1 MSENNSLLENHDHLP
16 LRSPE
21 EVDLNYFNAFRG
33 PDDQG
38 GSPLKDMKRLFYKIV
53 IVDDQSFVDAE
64 TIKVPGFIGISDQP
78 QVSDPQG
85 NIVSGYED
93 VLKFIDKYGL
103 LVCTFQYNKD
113 RYGKVIDLRWPP
125 NDQEQYELMEIF
137 IKNEGHHSG
146 AIIPA
151 QNFSGERAF
160 ASFNEPDTYHNGMY
174 GNDGFV
180 AVAQRLV
187 FPEFVTPE
195 QSRGYTDSIICWM
208 ALINP
213 FVQFAANDFNGGD
226 PTRVCDRP
234 TLKEFLQ
241 NCALASLGYPE
252 ALEFLNRPENTAY
265 CAEFIYI
272 SLNTPVYPFNK
283 QGLTLLL
290 DGDEAKA
297 LEILKLQEHQNN
309 RRENILSFKSGNPQF
324 KAFNIQMPLVP
335 ADLPPLDVL
344 MSKHGQ
350 NIDPSSIPF
359 PPFKLSQVLR
369 RAFRTL
375 LPRSNAKNNPKI
387 VQAQV
392 KLLEYIEPLI
402 MRQLGI
408 GVSNP
413 QPIPAPVPPIVVPVV
428 PTPVPTNP
436 PNSGKKSANNTPNT
450 SPQPT
455 PPPDPQPEP
464 QPEPQPQDDPR
475 IPVVRE
481 FIEFVQAKLQQ
492 QYDSDAEFDSTFD
505 AIMEKADSL
514 VGDSELK
521 YFVPPRIYIDLGQND
536 GDDNLPKGWGFGLET
551 VGALIYRGAIKGT
564 PQPATETPQQ
574 FSQQAANQ
582 DSQPNTRQQPKPN
595 KSKV

>member
-1 MSENNSLLENHDHLP
+1 MSENNSSLENNDRLP

-38 GSPLKDMKRLFYKIV
+38 GLPLKDIKRLFYKMV
-53 IVDDQSFVDAE
+53 IVDNESFVDAE

-93 VLKFIDKYGL
+93 VLKFLDKYGL

-146 AIIPA
+146 AIVPA
-151 QNFSGERAF
+151 QNFAGERAF
-160 ASFNEPDTYHNGMY
+160 ASFNEPDMYHNGMY

-226 PTRVCDRP
+226 PTRVCSRS

-241 NCALASLGYPE
+241 NCALASLGDPE
-252 ALEFLNRPENTAY
+252 ALEFLSRPENTAY

-297 LEILKLQEHQNN
+297 LEILKFQEHQNH
-309 RRENILSFKSGNPQF
+309 RRENILSFKTGNPQF

-350 NIDPSSIPF
+350 NIDPNSIPF

-375 LPRSNAKNNPKI
+375 LPRSKAKNNPKI

-392 KLLEYIEPLI
+392 KLFGYIEPLI

-408 GVSNP
+408 GVYNP
-413 QPIPAPVPPIVVPVV
+413 QPVPAPVPPIVVPA
-428 PTPVPTNP
+428 PEPPNP
-436 PNSGKKSANNTPNT
+436 PASGKKSANNTPNT
-450 SPQPT
+450 SPQPS
-455 PPPDPQPEP
+455 PQPIPQPEP
-464 QPEPQPQDDPR
+464 QPEPQPQEDPR
-475 IPVVRE
+475 IPAVRE
-481 FIEFVQAKLQQ
+481 FIKFVQAKLQQ

-514 VGDSELK
+514 VVNSDLK

-536 GDDNLPKGWGFGLET
+536 GDDNLPKSWGFGLET

-564 PQPATETPQQ
+564 SQPATETPQQ
-574 FSQQAANQ
+574 FSQQAAQ
-582 DSQPNTRQQPKPN
+582 DSQPRTRQQPN

>member
-1 MSENNSLLENHDHLP
+1 MSESKTLLENNDRLP

-21 EVDLNYFNAFRG
+21 EVDLDIFNVIKG
-33 PDDQG
+33 LDDK
-38 GSPLKDMKRLFYKIV
+38 GSLPIKDIKRLFHKMIV
-53 IVDDQSFVDAE
+53 VDDETLLNAE

-78 QVSDPQG
+78 QLLDPQG
-85 NIVSGYED
+85 NTVSGYED
-93 VLKFIDKYGL
+93 VLKFLDKYGL
-103 LVCTFQYNKD
+103 LVCTYQYNKD
-113 RYGKVIDLRWPP
+113 RYGRVIDLRWPP
-125 NDQEQYELMEIF
+125 NEQEQYDLMEIF

-151 QNFSGERAF
+151 QTFTGEKTF
-160 ASFNEPDTYHNGMY
+160 ASFNEPDMYHEGMY
-174 GNDGFV
+174 GSDGFV

-241 NCALASLGYPE
+241 NCALASLGSPE
-252 ALEFLNRPENTAY
+252 ALEFFSRPENTAY

-272 SLNTPVYPFNK
+272 CLNTPVYPFNK

-297 LEILKLQEHQNN
+297 LEILKLQEHQNH
-309 RRENILSFKSGNPQF
+309 RRENILSFKSANPQF
-324 KAFNIQMPLVP
+324 RTFNIQMPVVP

-344 MSKHGQ
+344 MAKHGQ
-350 NIDPSSIPF
+350 SIDPGSIPF

-375 LPRSNAKNNPKI
+375 LPRSKALNNPKI

-392 KLLEYIEPLI
+392 KLFGYLEPLI

-408 GVSNP
+408 GIPNP
-413 QPIPAPVPPIVVPVV
+413 QPVPLPVPT
-428 PTPVPTNP
+428 PTPVPANP
-436 PNSGKKSANNTPNT
+436 PTSTKKAANNT
-450 SPQPT
+450 SPQPS
-455 PPPDPQPEP
+455 PAPIPQPNP
-464 QPEPQPQDDPR
+464 QSVEDPR
-475 IPVVRE
+475 IPAIRQFLEYVKA
-481 FIEFVQAKLQQ
+481 QLQQ
-492 QYDSDAEFDSTFD
+492 PYNSDAEFDSTFD
-505 AIMEKADSL
+505 AIIEKADNL

-536 GDDNLPKGWGFGLET
+536 GDENLPKGWGFHLET
-551 VGALIYRGAIKGT
+551 LGALIYRGAIKGT
-564 PQPATETPQQ
+564 PQASGENPQQ
-574 FSQQAANQ
+574 FSQQSPNQ
-582 DSQPNTRQQPKPN
+582 DSSLK
-595 KSKV
+595 KGVGV

>member
-1 MSENNSLLENHDHLP
+1 MSESKTLLANNDHLP

-21 EVDLNYFNAFRG
+21 EVDLNIFNAIKG

-38 GSPLKDMKRLFYKIV
+38 SLPVKDIKRLFHKMV
-53 IVDDQSFVDAE
+53 VVDDETLLNAE

-78 QVSDPQG
+78 QVSDAQG
-85 NIVSGYED
+85 NTVSGYED
-93 VLKFIDKYGL
+93 ILKFIDKYGL
-103 LVCTFQYNKD
+103 LVCTYQYNKD
-113 RYGKVIDLRWPP
+113 RYGRVIDLRWPP

-151 QNFSGERAF
+151 QRFTGEKIF
-160 ASFNEPDTYHNGMY
+160 ASFNEPDSYHNGMY
-174 GNDGFV
+174 GSDGFL

-241 NCALASLGYPE
+241 NCALASLGFPE
-252 ALEFLNRPENTAY
+252 ALEFFSRPENTAY

-297 LEILKLQEHQNN
+297 LEILKLQENQNS
-309 RRENILSFKSGNPQF
+309 RRENTLSFKSDNPQF

-344 MSKHGQ
+344 MAKHGQ
-350 NIDPSSIPF
+350 TIDPNSIPF

-375 LPRSNAKNNPKI
+375 LPRSNALNNSKI

-392 KLLEYIEPLI
+392 KLFGYLEPLI

-408 GVSNP
+408 GIPNP
-413 QPIPAPVPPIVVPVV
+413 QPVPTPPVPIPAPVPA
-428 PTPVPTNP
+428 NP
-436 PNSGKKSANNTPNT
+436 PTFAKKAANYTPNT
-450 SPQPT
+450 SPQPS
-455 PPPDPQPEP
+455 PAPIPQADPEP
-464 QPEPQPQDDPR
+464 QYDPR
-475 IPVVRE
+475 IPAIRQFMEDVKA
-481 FIEFVQAKLQQ
+481 QLQQ
-492 QYDSDAEFDSTFD
+492 HYDSDAEFDSTFD
-505 AIMEKADSL
+505 AIIEKADNL

-521 YFVPPRIYIDLGQND
+521 YFVPPRIYVDLGQND
-536 GDDNLPKGWGFGLET
+536 GDENLPKGWGFHLET

-564 PQPATETPQQ
+564 PQTAIETPQQ
-574 FSQQAANQ
+574 LPQQSLNQ
-582 DSQPNTRQQPKPN
+582 DSQVITRQQANRLKL
-595 KSKV
+595 